1 MSEPFAT
8 DQEVANEFRRRDKK
22 KDAERALKPQPSNQ
36 PVVVANNGGV
46 PMSGNVDQP
55 EQENNA
61 PLPPYKQ
68 GPRKYTILYSTYDAQ
83 YIFMCLKKNLES
95 RADEQVTVC
104 KIAPDKWKIT
114 YEREKE
120 SEEEEE
126 KEAEKIKVS
135 IELFQMAN
143 EIICIDFMKVA
154 GDARFFFEDFDK
166 IKGDL
171 DFLDNATIH

>member
-1 MSEPFAT
+1 
-8 DQEVANEFRRRDKK
+8 
-22 KDAERALKPQPSNQ
+22 
-36 PVVVANNGGV
+36 
-46 PMSGNVDQP
+46 MSGNVDQP

-61 PLPPYKQ
+61 PLTSYKQ
-68 GPRKYTILYSTYDAQ
+68 GPRKNTILYSTYDAQ
-83 YIFMCLKKNLES
+83 YIFKCLKENLES

-104 KIAPDKWKIT
+104 KIAPNKWKIT

-126 KEAEKIKVS
+126 GEAAQRKISCKVS

-143 EIICIDFMKVA
+143 ETICIDFTRVA
-154 GDARFFFEDFDK
+154 GDARFFFEEFVK
-166 IKGDL
+166 IRGVL